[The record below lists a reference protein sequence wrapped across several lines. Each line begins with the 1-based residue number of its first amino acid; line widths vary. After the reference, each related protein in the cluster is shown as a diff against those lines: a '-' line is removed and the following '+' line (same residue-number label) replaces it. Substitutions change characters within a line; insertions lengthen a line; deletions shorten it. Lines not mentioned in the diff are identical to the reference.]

1 MSCSAAI
8 EHVLPMDNESKAQ
21 TFPSVRMFLQ
31 ADAPYKSPFQVFDM
45 DESTPKSA
53 GYEKMARPTPEASK
67 NSAIRMIKEAR
78 SFFACN

>member
-1 MSCSAAI
+1 
-8 EHVLPMDNESKAQ
+8 
-21 TFPSVRMFLQ
+21 MFLQ